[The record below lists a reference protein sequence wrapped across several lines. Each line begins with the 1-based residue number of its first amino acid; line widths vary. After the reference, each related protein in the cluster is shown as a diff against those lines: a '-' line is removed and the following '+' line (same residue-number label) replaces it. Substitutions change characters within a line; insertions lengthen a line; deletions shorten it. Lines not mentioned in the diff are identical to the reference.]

1 MQETRVPFSP
11 PSFATDTVPLDAV
24 AADAVVSAGLTAARR
39 LMPGC
44 RPPVWL
50 CEGSPDGWR
59 EAVMRAGLGMPLSVP
74 RDWAAVAVRAERL
87 SGSCALLLDG
97 GTTPP
102 RCWLLH
108 GRTRE
113 GGVVS
118 EEICLDGVR
127 YADVPHEGDIWHL
140 GSTDP
145 LWRQHLP
152 LLGRTPS
159 PEALQALAERGVW
172 LAPSSATSRLAVM
185 CCGQGSVWPGMGRE
199 LYDAFPAARAAMDRI
214 AAVADWDVLS
224 LMDESDVEKI
234 GLTRWQQPY
243 LFLLEYAQWS
253 VFASLG
259 LQPALMC
266 GHSLGELMALCF
278 AGVYAPEVAWY
289 ILDTRATHMAELE
302 ARATRD
308 TGMMAVHAGADVIEE
323 ARRTWPSLYVSNY
336 NTPQQF
342 IVSGPRDMLLEAR
355 KSLRKRRIP
364 AIMLNV
370 TLAFHHPSMRVL
382 RDLSLRRLNALEMQA
397 PRVPLLS
404 CITTGFYPRE
414 QREICEYIA
423 DLDENS
429 VRWVESVQ
437 QMRTRDGITHFLE
450 LGPQDTMCGLTLDC
464 DPQAVCIPAA
474 RKGRELESMRQACA
488 RLYALGH
495 LPRSCLCGVAAARGS
510 GGDAGDG
517 SVMAASLSPV
527 PAAAPDLGPHGK
539 VVLELLAEASG
550 RPAAAPDLG
559 PHGKVVLELLA
570 EASGRPVA
578 SLRPDMDLR
587 YDLALRSSRFPLII
601 QQAEERLGQKV
612 DFDAL
617 MQVAT
622 VGDLARVLA
631 GLPPAGGAAPR
642 TDSAPAGKRSCE
654 PLLRYAPE
662 HLLEEAAALPAD
674 PCGLGPGIR
683 PGQTLLL
690 LPAGS
695 VDEADTA
702 RVLDAVAGLAPFA
715 PRLILPPA
723 LAGAVASLQQLGA
736 EVQLMED
743 AASAALDAVA
753 ARRLLAETGTPDGV
767 FLMVTRADLTEL
779 PGLDV
784 LLSSSVRYVC
794 LLRHVLSRGDAA
806 DDVPVERRL
815 AALAAECGVPC
826 RLLRLWDDGSAP
838 APRELGD
845 LLSRELACGERER
858 LCWARAAT
866 ASPASSPV
874 PLVADRPER
883 FPLVFCRAG
892 GRATDR
898 AAALRGQCHF
908 SRFADPALSEH
919 GAAGEGIPW
928 LPLSRALQALLEAG
942 SLFLPWL
949 SPIGLSDVRFA
960 VPPLLP
966 PGVTREA
973 VFEVRAGQWLRH
985 DGAMA
990 RVCPASLAVQ
1000 DISANG
1006 RRGKQQSAV
1015 VHAVLLMGAG
1025 SGTLPPLW
1033 PTETTAQG
1041 DAALLAAFYQQRGY
1055 GPDWQLLESFA
1066 VTDATTCDARMSE
1079 AASALALSGETG
1091 YTGRVIMFEA
1101 LAQAAAVALG
1111 LLPAGERQG
1120 DTATLPGDVESPCG
1134 VWRLGAVGFLRFA
1147 APAAARGPVM
1157 LRVRRCWLDERLVR
1171 YDAQAVDADGV
1182 VLATVNH
1189 LQFDAVLTSQT
1200 AATVEG

>member
-1 MQETRVPFSP
+1 MQDFRAFFSSSSFEADRVSP
-11 PSFATDTVPLDAV
+11 DGD
-24 AADAVVSAGLTAARR
+24 AADAVVAAGLAAARR
-39 LMPGC
+39 RAPGC
-44 RPPVWL
+44 RPLVWL
-50 CEGSPDGWR
+50 CEGSPDVWR
-59 EAVMRAGLGMPLSVP
+59 EAAARAGLDRPLSVP
-74 RDWAAVAVRAERL
+74 RDWAAVAERAERL
-87 SGSCALLLDG
+87 AGGCALLLDG
-97 GTTPP
+97 GATPP

-108 GRTRE
+108 ARAQE
-113 GGVVS
+113 GGPGT
-118 EEICLDGVR
+118 EELCLDGVR
-127 YADVPHEGDIWHL
+127 YADVPHEGELWHL

-172 LAPSSATSRLAVM
+172 LAPSSAASRLAVM

-199 LYDAFPAARAAMDRI
+199 LYDGFPAARAAMDRI

-259 LQPALMC
+259 LTPSLMC

-289 ILDTRATHMAELE
+289 ILDTRATHMSELE

-336 NTPQQF
+336 NTPEQF

-404 CITTGFYPRE
+404 CITTGFYPGD
-414 QREICEYIA
+414 QRHICEYIA

-429 VRWVESVQ
+429 VRWVECVR
-437 QMRTRDGITHFLE
+437 QMRSRDGITHFLE
-450 LGPQDTMCGLTLDC
+450 LGPQDTLCGLTLDC

-495 LPRSCLCGVAAARGS
+495 LPRATLRSVAAARGS
-510 GGDAGDG
+510 ATGGDPGER
-517 SVMAASLSPV
+517 AALPAPAS
-527 PAAAPDLGPHGK
+527 PAAAP
-539 VVLELLAEASG
+539 
-550 RPAAAPDLG
+550 APDPG
-559 PHGKVVLELLA
+559 PRGRIVLELLA
-570 EASGRPVA
+570 EASGRPVT

-587 YDLALRSSRFPLII
+587 YDLALRSSRFPLLV

-622 VGDLARVLA
+622 VGDLVRVLS
-631 GLPPAGGAAPR
+631 GLPPAGGAVVRAAAVGVSVGR
-642 TDSAPAGKRSCE
+642 RLRE
-654 PLLRYAPE
+654 PLLRYAPD

-674 PCGLGPGIR
+674 PCGVGPGIR
-683 PGQTLLL
+683 PGQPLML
-690 LPAGS
+690 LPAG
-695 VDEADTA
+695 VPDETDTA
-702 RVLDAVAGLAPFA
+702 RALEAVAGLAPFG
-715 PRLILPPA
+715 PRLLLPPA
-723 LAGAVASLQQLGA
+723 FADAASGLRRLGA
-736 EVQLMED
+736 DVRPSED
-743 AASAALDAVA
+743 AASAALDTVA
-753 ARRLLAETGTPDGV
+753 ARRLLADAGAPEGIV
-767 FLMVTRADLTEL
+767 VVATRADLTEL
-779 PGLDV
+779 PGLEV
-784 LLSSSVRYVC
+784 LLSSSVRYIC
-794 LLRHVLSRGDAA
+794 MLRHALSRGDAA
-806 DDVPVERRL
+806 DDAPVERCL
-815 AALAAECGVPC
+815 AAQAARFGVPF
-826 RLLRLWDDGSAP
+826 RLLRLWDDGRPP

-845 LLSRELACGERER
+845 LLARELACGERER

-866 ASPASSPV
+866 ASPASAPA
-874 PLVADRPER
+874 PFVADRPER
-883 FPLVFCRAG
+883 FPLVFCRAD
-892 GRATDR
+892 GREERR

-908 SRFADPALSEH
+908 SRFADATLSGH
-919 GAAGEGIPW
+919 GAAGGIPW

-949 SPIGLSDVRFA
+949 APIGLSDVRFA

-966 PGVTREA
+966 PGVTRET
-973 VFEVRAGQWLRH
+973 VFDVRAGQWLRH

-990 RVCPASLAVQ
+990 RVCPASLSVR

-1006 RRGKQQSAV
+1006 RRGKQLSPV
-1015 VHAVLLMGAG
+1015 VRAVLLMGAG
-1025 SGTLPPLW
+1025 GGTLPPLW
-1033 PTETTAQG
+1033 ATDGTAGRG
-1041 DAALLAAFYQQRGY
+1041 DAALTSAFYERRGY
-1055 GPDWQLLESFA
+1055 GPDWRLLESFA
-1066 VTDATTCDARMSE
+1066 VTDDTTCDARLSE
-1079 AASALALSGETG
+1079 TASALALSGDAG
-1091 YTGRVIMFEA
+1091 YTGRVVMFEA

-1111 LLPAGERQG
+1111 LLPAGERRREVSP
-1120 DTATLPGDVESPCG
+1120 APGDMESPCG
-1134 VWRLGAVGFLRFA
+1134 IWRLGAVGFLRFA
-1147 APAAARGPVM
+1147 APGAARGPVM
-1157 LRVRRCWLDERLVR
+1157 LRVRRCWQDERLVR
-1171 YDAQAVDADGV
+1171 YDAQAVDANGL

-1189 LQFDAVLTSQT
+1189 LQFDAVTAVQ
-1200 AATVEG
+1200 AATAD

>member
-1 MQETRVPFSP
+1 MQETCDPLSSPAFGVELVPADS
-11 PSFATDTVPLDAV
+11 A
-24 AADAVVSAGLTAARR
+24 AADAVVAAGLAAAQRR
-39 LMPGC
+39 IPDC

-50 CEGSPDGWR
+50 CDGSPELWQ
-59 EAVMRAGLGMPLSVP
+59 EAAVRAGLGTPVRVS
-74 RDWAAVAVRAERL
+74 RQWEAIAGRAAAL
-87 SGSCALLLDG
+87 SGGCVLLLDG
-97 GTTPP
+97 GAVPP
-102 RCWLLH
+102 RCWLLYPRSQ
-108 GRTRE
+108 GRRAA
-113 GGVVS
+113 V
-118 EEICLDGVR
+118 EEVCLDGVR
-127 YADVPHEGDIWHL
+127 YADVPHEEQVWHL
-140 GSTDP
+140 GSTEP

-159 PEALQALAERGVW
+159 PEALEALAERGIW
-172 LAPSSATSRLAVM
+172 LSPSSEASRLAVM

-224 LMDESDVEKI
+224 LMDETDVERI

-259 LQPALMC
+259 LVPSLMC

-308 TGMMAVHAGADVIEE
+308 TGMMAVHASYEIIEE

-382 RDLSLRRLNALEMQA
+382 RDLSLRRLNALEMHA
-397 PRVPLLS
+397 PAVPLLS
-404 CITTGFYPRE
+404 CITTGFYPEE
-414 QREICEYIA
+414 QSRICEYIA

-429 VRWVESVQ
+429 VRWVECVQ
-437 QMRTRDGITHFLE
+437 QMRKRDGITHFLE

-464 DPQAVCIPAA
+464 DPQACCIPAA
-474 RKGRELESMRQACA
+474 RKGREVESMRQALA

-495 LPRSCLCGVAAARGS
+495 LPRTTLCRVAATRGKGESEECPVTAREE
-510 GGDAGDG
+510 
-517 SVMAASLSPV
+517 
-527 PAAAPDLGPHGK
+527 AAATALPDPGPRGK
-539 VVLELLAEASG
+539 IVLEM
-550 RPAAAPDLG
+550 
-559 PHGKVVLELLA
+559 LA

-617 MQVAT
+617 MQVVT
-622 VGDLARVLA
+622 VGDLVRVLS
-631 GLPPAGGAAPR
+631 GLPPLRSDAARAEGGTVVPR
-642 TDSAPAGKRSCE
+642 SRA
-654 PLLRYAPE
+654 PLLRFAPE
-662 HLLEEAAALPAD
+662 RLLEEAPALPAD
-674 PCGLGPGIR
+674 PCGPGLDMR
-683 PGQTLLL
+683 SGQTLFL
-690 LPAGS
+690 LPAGTFD
-695 VDEADTA
+695 DEATGRA
-702 RVLDAVAGLAPFA
+702 LETVAGLAPFG
-715 PRLILPPA
+715 PRLVLPPF
-723 LAGAVASLQQLGA
+723 LSGAAASLQRLGA
-736 EVQLMED
+736 EVLIADD
-743 AASAALDAVA
+743 AAAAAVDTVA
-753 ARRLLAETGTPDGV
+753 ARRLVDAFGV
-767 FLMVTRADLTEL
+767 PEGLILVVTRADMTEL

-784 LLSSSVRYVC
+784 LLSSSTRHAC
-794 LLRHVLSRGDAA
+794 MLRHVVSRGDAA
-806 DDVPVERRL
+806 DDAPAERFFAAQAMRL
-815 AALAAECGVPC
+815 GVPF
-826 RLLRLWDDGSAP
+826 RLLRLWDDGIPP

-845 LLSRELACGERER
+845 LLARELACGGQERI
-858 LCWARAAT
+858 CWARAAT
-866 ASPASSPV
+866 AAPASAAV

-883 FPLVFCRAG
+883 FPLVFCRAESE
-892 GRATDR
+892 DEER
-898 AAALRGQCHF
+898 AARLHGMCHF
-908 SRFADPALSEH
+908 SRFADTSLSAH
-919 GAAGEGIPW
+919 GGAGDGVPW
-928 LPLSRALQALLEAG
+928 LPLSCGLQALLEAG

-973 VFEVRAGQWLRH
+973 VFDVRAGQWLRH

-990 RVCPASLAVQ
+990 RVCPATLTVHEIA
-1000 DISANG
+1000 ANG
-1006 RRGKQQSAV
+1006 RRRRQCAPV
-1015 VHAVLLMGAG
+1015 TEAVLLMGAG

-1033 PTETTAQG
+1033 ETGLFTAG
-1041 DAALLAAFYQQRGY
+1041 DATLTDAFYRQRGY
-1055 GPDWQLLESFA
+1055 GEAWQLLDSFA
-1066 VTDATTCDARMSE
+1066 VADDTAYDARMSA
-1079 AASALALSGETG
+1079 AASALALSGGPG
-1091 YTGRVIMFEA
+1091 YTGRVLLFEA
-1101 LAQAAAVALG
+1101 LAQAAAVSLG
-1111 LLPAGERQG
+1111 LLPAGEG
-1120 DTATLPGDVESPCG
+1120 PTAGQACPGDIESPCG
-1134 VWRLGAVGFLRFA
+1134 LWRPGAVGFLRFA
-1147 APAAARGPVM
+1147 APAEARGPVR
-1157 LRVRRCWLDERLVR
+1157 LHVRRCWMDERLVR
-1171 YDAQAVDADGV
+1171 YDAQAVDADGR

-1189 LQFDAVLTSQT
+1189 LQFDAV
-1200 AATVEG
+1200 ATLSASATE

>member
-1 MQETRVPFSP
+1 MSSASSFYLLFGARRASCHGQNSMQETRVPLSS
-11 PSFATDTVPLDAV
+11 PSFATDAVPLDAV
-24 AADAVVSAGLTAARR
+24 AVDAVVAAGLAAARR

-44 RPPVWL
+44 RPLVWL

-59 EAVMRAGLGMPLSVP
+59 ESVARAGLGVPLSVP
-74 RDWAAVAVRAERL
+74 RDWAAVAGRAERL
-87 SGSCALLLDG
+87 SGGCALLLDG
-97 GTTPP
+97 GSTPP

-108 GRTRE
+108 ARAQD
-113 GGVVS
+113 GGAVT

-127 YADVPHEGDIWHL
+127 YADLPHEGDVWHL

-437 QMRTRDGITHFLE
+437 QMRSRDGITHFLE

-495 LPRSCLCGVAAARGS
+495 LPRSVLCGVAAARGS

-517 SVMAASLSPV
+517 SGMTASLA
-527 PAAAPDLGPHGK
+527 PAT
-539 VVLELLAEASG
+539 
-550 RPAAAPDLG
+550 AAAPDLG

-631 GLPPAGGAAPR
+631 GLPPAGTAAPR
-642 TDSAPAGKRSCE
+642 TESVSAGKRSCG

-662 HLLEEAAALPAD
+662 HLLEEAAALPSD

-683 PGQTLLL
+683 SGQTLLL
-690 LPAGS
+690 LPVGNL
-695 VDEADTA
+695 DEADAA

-723 LAGAVASLQQLGA
+723 FAGAVATLQQLGA
-736 EVQLMED
+736 DAQLMED
-743 AASAALDAVA
+743 AAPAALDAVA
-753 ARRLLAETGTPDGV
+753 ARRLLAAAGTPDGILLV
-767 FLMVTRADLTEL
+767 ATRADMTEL
-779 PGLDV
+779 PGLEA

-806 DDVPVERRL
+806 DDAPVERCL
-815 AALAAECGVPC
+815 AAQAAQCGVPC

-874 PLVADRPER
+874 PFVADRPER

-892 GRATDR
+892 SREVDR
-898 AAALRGQCHF
+898 AALRGQCHF
-908 SRFADPALSEH
+908 SRFADPALSGH
-919 GAAGEGIPW
+919 GAFGTGIPW

-1006 RRGKQQSAV
+1006 RRGKQQSPV
-1015 VHAVLLMGAG
+1015 VRAVLLMGAG

-1033 PTETTAQG
+1033 PVETTAQG
-1041 DAALLAAFYQQRGY
+1041 DAALLAEFYRRRGY
-1055 GPDWQLLESFA
+1055 GPDWQLLDSFTVA
-1066 VTDATTCDARMSE
+1066 DDATCDARMSE

-1091 YTGRVIMFEA
+1091 YTGRVVMFEA

-1111 LLPAGERQG
+1111 LLPAGQRQG
-1120 DTATLPGDVESPCG
+1120 DTASLPGDMESPCG

-1157 LRVRRCWLDERLVR
+1157 LRVRRCWMDERLVR

-1200 AATVEG
+1200 AATV

>member
-1 MQETRVPFSP
+1 MQETRAPLSS
-11 PSFATDTVPLDAV
+11 PSFAADMVPLDGDA
-24 AADAVVSAGLTAARR
+24 AADAVVAAGVAAARR
-39 LMPGC
+39 QMPGG
-44 RPPVWL
+44 RPFVWL
-50 CEGSPDGWR
+50 CEGSPEEWR
-59 EAVMRAGLGMPLSVP
+59 EAAARAGLGMPLRVP
-74 RDWAAVAVRAERL
+74 RDWAAVAGRAESL
-87 SGSCALLLDG
+87 GGGCALLLDG

-102 RCWLLH
+102 RCWLLRSRPPED
-108 GRTRE
+108 RTAA
-113 GGVVS
+113 

-199 LYDAFPAARAAMDRI
+199 LYDGFPAARAAMDRI

-259 LQPALMC
+259 LQPSLMC

-336 NTPQQF
+336 NTPRQF

-397 PRVPLLS
+397 PRMPLLS
-404 CITTGFYPRE
+404 CITTGFYPAE
-414 QREICEYIA
+414 QSRICEYIA

-429 VRWVESVQ
+429 VRWVECVQ
-437 QMRTRDGITHFLE
+437 QMRSRDGITHFLE

-464 DPQAVCIPAA
+464 DPEAVCIPAA

-495 LPRSCLCGVAAARGS
+495 LPRAAIYGAAAARGGESEESS
-510 GGDAGDG
+510 GA
-517 SVMAASLSPV
+517 PV
-527 PAAAPDLGPHGK
+527 PASPAATPAPDLGPHG
-539 VVLELLAEASG
+539 
-550 RPAAAPDLG
+550 RM
-559 PHGKVVLELLA
+559 VLELLA

-617 MQVAT
+617 MQAAT
-622 VGDLARVLA
+622 VGDLARVLS
-631 GLPPAGGAAPR
+631 GLPPVGGVPHQPENRA
-642 TDSAPAGKRSCE
+642 AGKRVRE

-662 HLLEEAAALPAD
+662 HLLEEAAALPSD
-674 PCGLGPGIR
+674 PCGAGLELR
-683 PGQTLLL
+683 PGQTLALL
-690 LPAGS
+690 SAGPL
-695 VDEADTA
+695 DEADAA
-702 RVLDAVAGLAPFA
+702 RALDAAAGLAPFG
-715 PRLILPPA
+715 PRLILPSS
-723 LAGAVASLQQLGA
+723 LAGAASSLRRLGA
-736 EVQLMED
+736 EVLLSDD
-743 AASAALDAVA
+743 AASAASDAVA
-753 ARRLLAETGTPDGV
+753 ARRLSTAAGAPDGI
-767 FLMVTRADLTEL
+767 LMVATRADMTEL
-779 PGLDV
+779 PGLEE
-784 LLSSSVRYVC
+784 LLPSASYVC

-806 DDVPVERRL
+806 DDAPVERCL
-815 AALAAECGVPC
+815 AAQAARLGVPF
-826 RLLRLWDDGSAP
+826 RLLRLWDDGIPP

-845 LLSRELACGERER
+845 LLSRELACGGRER
-858 LCWARAAT
+858 ICWARAAT
-866 ASPASSPV
+866 ASPASSPA
-874 PLVADRPER
+874 PFVADRPER
-883 FPLVFCRAG
+883 FPLVFCRAD
-892 GRATDR
+892 GREAAR
-898 AAALRGQCHF
+898 AGLLHGQCHF
-908 SRFADPALSEH
+908 SRFADPMLAGH
-919 GAAGEGIPW
+919 GDAGSGTPW

-960 VPPLLP
+960 APPLLP

-973 VFEVRAGQWLRH
+973 AFDVRAGQWLRH

-990 RVCPASLAVQ
+990 RVCPATLSVRA
-1000 DISANG
+1000 ISANG
-1006 RRGKQQSAV
+1006 RRGNQSSPVA
-1015 VHAVLLMGAG
+1015 HAVLLMGAG
-1025 SGTLPPLW
+1025 GGTLPPLW
-1033 PTETTAQG
+1033 PTETAAG
-1041 DAALLAAFYQQRGY
+1041 NDDALPAAFYRQRGY
-1055 GPDWQLLESFA
+1055 GGDWRLLEAFS
-1066 VTDATTCDARMSE
+1066 VVDDTTCDARMSE
-1079 AASALALSGETG
+1079 AASRLAVSGGVG
-1091 YTGRVIMFEA
+1091 YTGRVVMFEA
-1101 LAQAAAVALG
+1101 LAQAAAVSLG
-1111 LLPAGERQG
+1111 LLPGGARKN
-1120 DTATLPGDVESPCG
+1120 DATPLPGDIASPCG
-1134 VWRLGAVGFLRFA
+1134 LWRLGAVGFLRFA
-1147 APAAARGPVM
+1147 APAAARGPVT
-1157 LRVRRCWLDERLVR
+1157 LRVRRCWMDERLVR
-1171 YDAQAVDADGV
+1171 YDAQAADADGV

-1189 LQFDAVLTSQT
+1189 LQFDAVAALQA
-1200 AATVEG
+1200 AATA